1 MGDVRFWSTFCNY
14 HTFNF
19 PSITYPSQFN
29 TTPFIFI
36 CLSNY
41 INTFLLSSSFIY
53 LQLLPSFH
61 YINRNNT
68 ISMKRGKLKL
78 FNITIFPQSDLKWKK
93 WNCNKP
99 RLRLLML
106 YSLNHMLLLYNS
118 HHAHSQTYK
127 HTHCFKST
135 FITVAHCKDIS
146 PFFEQFHIGFH
157 FKLKN
162 HFYWSSPLSSS
173 FLDCGAVLKIGSS
186 GLPTYCNL
194 DMACLK
200 HMHLGILGCSQDQS
214 FLGLLLTLIVA
225 PLQRKRKQNRKNEIV
240 ECL

>member
-1 MGDVRFWSTFCNY
+1 MVGDVWFWSTFCNY

-19 PSITYPSQFN
+19 LSITYPNQFN

-41 INTFLLSSSFIY
+41 INTFLLSSSFVY

-78 FNITIFPQSDLKWKK
+78 FNITIFSQSDLKWKK

-135 FITVAHCKDIS
+135 FVTVAHCKDIS
-146 PFFEQFHIGFH
+146 PIFWTVPYRFPLQTTKPFLLKFTTFF
-157 FKLKN
+157 
-162 HFYWSSPLSSS
+162 
-173 FLDCGAVLKIGSS
+173 FL
-186 GLPTYCNL
+186 
-194 DMACLK
+194 
-200 HMHLGILGCSQDQS
+200 
-214 FLGLLLTLIVA
+214 LGLWGSTENWKFRLTYIL
-225 PLQRKRKQNRKNEIV
+225 
-240 ECL
+240 